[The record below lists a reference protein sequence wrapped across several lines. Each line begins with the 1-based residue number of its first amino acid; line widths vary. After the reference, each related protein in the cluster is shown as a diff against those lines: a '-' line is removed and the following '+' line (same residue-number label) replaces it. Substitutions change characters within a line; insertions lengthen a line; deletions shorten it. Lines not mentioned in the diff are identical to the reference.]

1 MATDRHGDDVDLDQ
15 LTEEELMALAA
26 GGSADMAAGL
36 LRGADGT
43 IEKSAEVQESERRLA
58 QYVQERQALEEALAA
73 GAREL
78 DDVDPAAAEE
88 GAEEQA
94 EEEEEDE
101 EGMGQPC
108 GTVESTWGGE
118 ASDWV
123 LEKIV
128 RRRKNSG
135 GGRIA
140 SADLGDADDED
151 VAWEYC
157 CVWRGYAEPTWERRG
172 FLRDLGYGPE
182 VAAYDAEHKAHYRKT
197 SRLRPQK
204 PARRLLGTKD
214 DAVQERARLRK
225 QQEAARKAS
234 DFVCQAS
241 AAVDRQPYAAMLCSS
256 LPSSYSSERVLSL
269 CKDVRNGAG
278 AALVMRVLQD
288 LAACNVLATSMEFI
302 CPKVVDT
309 VLDNAAGRACTLV
322 YHGTG
327 TNRAAKAIAKVGLVI
342 PGEGNSVKVAN
353 GTAHGVGIYTADTP
367 STPCGY
373 ARQGDLFACVGVTGA
388 GPTLV
393 MAASAGWFIFR
404 RRELV
409 APFLHIR
416 ISKDTVYSPTPTVNF
431 AVDADGQISNFI
443 APRII

>member
-1 MATDRHGDDVDLDQ
+1 
-15 LTEEELMALAA
+15 
-26 GGSADMAAGL
+26 
-36 LRGADGT
+36 
-43 IEKSAEVQESERRLA
+43 
-58 QYVQERQALEEALAA
+58 
-73 GAREL
+73 
-78 DDVDPAAAEE
+78 
-88 GAEEQA
+88 
-94 EEEEEDE
+94 
-101 EGMGQPC
+101 
-108 GTVESTWGGE
+108 VESTWGGE

-172 FLRDLGYGPE
+172 FLRDLGYGPD
-182 VAAYDAEHKAHYRKT
+182 VTAYDAEHKAHYRKT

-204 PARRLLGTKD
+204 PARRLLETNL
-214 DAVQERARLRK
+214 DAATRLRK

-234 DFVCQAS
+234 DFASQAS
-241 AAVDRQPYAAMLCSS
+241 SAMDEQPYAAILCSRIGS
-256 LPSSYSSERVLSL
+256 GHSQLILSL
-269 CKDVRNGAG
+269 CKGVQNSAG
-278 AALVMRVLQD
+278 AALIMRILQD
-288 LAACNVLATSMEFI
+288 LAACNVLATSIEFI
-302 CPKVVDT
+302 CPKLVHN
-309 VLDNAAGRACTLV
+309 VLDNAAKGACRLV

-327 TNRAAKAIAKVGLVI
+327 TNQAAKAIAKVGLVI
-342 PGEGNSVKVAN
+342 PGEGNNVKVAN

-393 MAASAGWFIFR
+393 TAASLGWFIFR
-404 RRELV
+404 RRDLV

-416 ISKDTVYSPTPTVNF
+416 ISKDGMYSPTAKVNF
-431 AVDADGQISNFI
+431 AVSAHGEISNFI
-443 APRII
+443 APWII

>member
-43 IEKSAEVQESERRLA
+43 IEKSAEVQESERRQA
-58 QYVQERQALEEALAA
+58 QYTQERQALEEALAA

-78 DDVDPAAAEE
+78 DDADSAAAEE
-88 GAEEQA
+88 GADEQA
-94 EEEEEDE
+94 EEEDEEE

-172 FLRDLGYGPE
+172 FLRDLGYGPD

-204 PARRLLGTKD
+204 PARRLLGN
-214 DAVQERARLRK
+214 ERRR
-225 QQEAARKAS
+225 
-234 DFVCQAS
+234 
-241 AAVDRQPYAAMLCSS
+241 
-256 LPSSYSSERVLSL
+256 
-269 CKDVRNGAG
+269 GAG
-278 AALVMRVLQD
+278 AS
-288 LAACNVLATSMEFI
+288 TS
-302 CPKVVDT
+302 T
-309 VLDNAAGRACTLV
+309 QT
-322 YHGTG
+322 TG
-327 TNRAAKAIAKVGLVI
+327 SCA
-342 PGEGNSVKVAN
+342 EG
-353 GTAHGVGIYTADTP
+353 
-367 STPCGY
+367 
-373 ARQGDLFACVGVTGA
+373 F
-388 GPTLV
+388 
-393 MAASAGWFIFR
+393 
-404 RRELV
+404 
-409 APFLHIR
+409 
-416 ISKDTVYSPTPTVNF
+416 
-431 AVDADGQISNFI
+431 
-443 APRII
+443 